1 MKKKNVIKIATD
13 IDFNQGSYYLG
24 SIHFIIFVFLMY
36 EFCFLCFFLNVRK
49 FVLQAIVV
57 CPAEAHFNREYLT

>member
-36 EFCFLCFFLNVRK
+36 EFCFLCSFLKMYGSLYCRLLLFALLKPISIEN
-49 FVLQAIVV
+49 
-57 CPAEAHFNREYLT
+57 T